1 MRNIK
6 LLILLSFVLVSG
18 CGREAVKRERP
29 PYTPVN
35 IKLTSAQTDAHQ
47 KFALDLIRETCLHY
61 ADQNL
66 IFSPLSVQ
74 IALAMTAHGI
84 DNANFKEIARAFGMP
99 NATRDAFNQFHSQLY
114 ALFKRPSEFVAADSV
129 NALFYNQLG
138 ALNPDFEQTLR
149 NRYNA
154 EIRTFDPADPSGSAA
169 AMNDWV
175 KQATNGEIEKLI
187 EETDVD
193 NLSLGFFLN
202 AFILDAEWD
211 ERFNQAGE
219 HTFYPETGEPRPIP
233 MLRREGIA
241 AYADAT
247 TIILR
252 VPFKGGEVSYY
263 ILMPRQ
269 GRDVIHHDDTP
280 FNEPITLNQLL
291 QQLTPQRWKAL
302 RAKVQGG
309 DSTELFMPRFNLAS
323 TLEFEQ
329 PLRRLGIVEAWEN
342 ADFSRMFAKRP
353 PVPRGPDLI
362 DFLRQAAQ
370 IEVTAERVRVS
381 GATAAES
388 AAMGIPQQLFVDRPF
403 VYLIVHEPTG
413 VIMHA
418 GVLRYP
424 PE

>member
-1 MRNIK
+1 MRNTK
-6 LLILLSFVLVSG
+6 WMTLLCLLTLSG
-18 CGREAVKRERP
+18 CSREAARP
-29 PYTPVN
+29 SHEPYTPVN
-35 IKLTSAQTDAHQ
+35 IRLTAEQTSAHQ

-61 ADQNL
+61 SDQNL

-74 IALAMTAHGI
+74 ITLAMAAHGI
-84 DNANFKEIARAFGMP
+84 DDANFKEIARVFGMP

-114 ALFKRPSEFVAADSV
+114 ALFKRPSKFVAADSV

-138 ALNPDFEQTLR
+138 TLNPDFEQTLR
-149 NRYNA
+149 NYYNA
-154 EIRTFDPADPSGSAA
+154 EIRTFDPANPSGGAA

-187 EETDVD
+187 GETDVD
-193 NLSLGFFLN
+193 SLSLGFFLN
-202 AFILDAEWD
+202 AFVLDAEWNEYFD
-211 ERFNQAGE
+211 EVGR

-233 MLRREGIA
+233 MLQQRRIA

-263 ILMPRQ
+263 ILMPPQ
-269 GRDVIHHDDTP
+269 VRDRMLYDDMR
-280 FNEPITLNQLL
+280 FAEPITLNQLL

-302 RAKVQGG
+302 RAKIPERG
-309 DSTELFMPRFNLAS
+309 STEVYMPRFKLAS
-323 TLEFEQ
+323 TIEYEQ
-329 PLRRLGIVEAWEN
+329 PLRRLGLVRAWED
-342 ADFSRMFAKRP
+342 ADFSRMFADRP
-353 PVPRGPDLI
+353 PVPRSDLI
-362 DFLRQAAQ
+362 DFVRQAAK

-381 GATAAES
+381 GATGLEGARA
-388 AAMGIPQQLFVDRPF
+388 GIPEKLYVDRPF

>member
-1 MRNIK
+1 
-6 LLILLSFVLVSG
+6 
-18 CGREAVKRERP
+18 
-29 PYTPVN
+29 
-35 IKLTSAQTDAHQ
+35 
-47 KFALDLIRETCLHY
+47 
-61 ADQNL
+61 
-66 IFSPLSVQ
+66 
-74 IALAMTAHGI
+74 
-84 DNANFKEIARAFGMP
+84 
-99 NATRDAFNQFHSQLY
+99 
-114 ALFKRPSEFVAADSV
+114 
-129 NALFYNQLG
+129 
-138 ALNPDFEQTLR
+138 
-149 NRYNA
+149 
-154 EIRTFDPADPSGSAA
+154 

-269 GRDVIHHDDTP
+269 ERDRMLYDDTP
-280 FNEPITLNQLL
+280 FKEPITLNQLL

-302 RAKVQGG
+302 RAKIPEYG
-309 DSTELFMPRFNLAS
+309 STEIYMPRFKLAS
-323 TLEFEQ
+323 TLEYEQ
-329 PLRRLGIVEAWEN
+329 PLRRLGIVEAWKN
-342 ADFSRMFAKRP
+342 ADFSRMFEKRP
-353 PVPRGPDLI
+353 PVPGPPDWI
-362 DFLRQAAQ
+362 DFVRQAAK

-381 GATAAES
+381 GATAAEQ

-413 VIMHA
+413 VMMHA